1 MDIDKMT
8 LRVRKALNKAYNIA
22 LINNNQQLELI
33 HLFSS
38 LVNQEDGLIPIIF
51 EKMNINLEYLKKSI
65 EIEIN
70 KLPKVHGQ
78 NVQVIASRSINEIL
92 IEAEKISKDF
102 KDSYISVE
110 HLILCILEKGRLR
123 NY

>member
-8 LRVRKALNKAYNIA
+8 LRVQKALNEAYNIA

-51 EKMNINLEYLKKSI
+51 EKMGVNLDYLK
-65 EIEIN
+65 
-70 KLPKVHGQ
+70 
-78 NVQVIASRSINEIL
+78 
-92 IEAEKISKDF
+92 
-102 KDSYISVE
+102 
-110 HLILCILEKGRLR
+110 
-123 NY
+123 